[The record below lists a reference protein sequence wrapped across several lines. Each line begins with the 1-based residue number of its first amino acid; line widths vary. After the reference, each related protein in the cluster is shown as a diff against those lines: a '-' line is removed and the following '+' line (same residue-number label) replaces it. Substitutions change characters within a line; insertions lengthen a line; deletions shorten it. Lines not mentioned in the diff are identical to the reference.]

1 MTKEVVVTRRGQTT
15 IPTEIRRKLGIQE
28 GSRLKVEAEGDR
40 VILTKVPSL
49 FDLAGTSDSSRE
61 EAFKQTL
68 ANEDKT
74 VAKLRTGTIT
84 REFNVIDVDSQ
95 IAEEGAEMSHRLR
108 IPMADSLIMA
118 TAKRYNLACVT
129 DDPHFSE
136 VKRIWV

>member
-61 EAFKQTL
+61 EAFKQL
-68 ANEDKT
+68 DKMREED
-74 VAKLRTGTIT
+74 
-84 REFNVIDVDSQ
+84 
-95 IAEEGAEMSHRLR
+95 
-108 IPMADSLIMA
+108 
-118 TAKRYNLACVT
+118 
-129 DDPHFSE
+129 
-136 VKRIWV
+136 